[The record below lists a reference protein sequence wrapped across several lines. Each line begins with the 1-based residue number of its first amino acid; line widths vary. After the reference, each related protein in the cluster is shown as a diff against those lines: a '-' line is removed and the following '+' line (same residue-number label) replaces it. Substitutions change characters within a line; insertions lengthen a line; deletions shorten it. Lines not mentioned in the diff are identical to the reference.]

1 MKTRGIRILDK
12 EKRVVIVELKDIF
25 QEISNGD
32 LLQWSILFFNG
43 TGKLENGKSILLFE
57 TEINKSQKGLL
68 INWKELNELAQQ
80 FYDVY
85 DILIVGCKK
94 PNLIAR
100 FENDQE
106 MYESCDI
113 VIEMIDSGYWEVF
126 SNDEELI
133 ERLMRKFKETKL
145 LESDFIK

>member
-12 EKRVVIVELKDIF
+12 EKRVVIVELQDIF

-32 LLQWSILFFNG
+32 FLQWSILFFNG
-43 TGKLENGKSILLFE
+43 TGKLQNGKSILLFE
-57 TEINKSQKGLL
+57 TEINKLQKGLL
-68 INWKELNELAQQ
+68 INWKELNDLAKQ

-85 DILIVGCKK
+85 DILIVGFKK
-94 PNLIAR
+94 PDMIAR
-100 FENDQE
+100 YENDQE

-133 ERLMRKFKETKL
+133 
-145 LESDFIK
+145 